1 MTRMPPQQAGFTLVE
16 MLIVV
21 VILAILAGIALP
33 ALGDLSA
40 DAGSRSA
47 RHALATAIN
56 QARSAAVSRGHAVSI
71 CPSRDQQ
78 SCSADSRWHHGWIVF
93 DDPNRDGIRG
103 GDEAVIALAPAQST
117 ALAIMGTS
125 GRPHIRYM
133 PDGSASG
140 TNLTLT
146 VCDRRGEAHAVT
158 LVLSNAGRLR
168 RGAPTPDQSAAAC
181 AAIGA

>member
-1 MTRMPPQQAGFTLVE
+1 MPRMPTLQAGFTLVE
-16 MLIVV
+16 MLTVV
-21 VILAILAGIALP
+21 AILAILAGVALP

-56 QARSAAVSRGHAVSI
+56 QARSAAVSRGHSVSI

-78 SCSADSRWHHGWIVF
+78 SCSTDSRWHHGWLVF
-93 DDPNRDGIRG
+93 EDPNRDGIRG
-103 GDEAVIALAPAQST
+103 GDEAVIALSPSQPQG
-117 ALAIMGTS
+117 LAIMGTG

-168 RGAPTPDQSAAAC
+168 RGAPTPDQAAAAC
-181 AAIGA
+181 SAVGA